1 MFSRLTRFDFFWP
14 ALAHIGEQ
22 AILNKEIYTQG
33 IGADDLVFGYQERFA
48 EYRYKPSTIT
58 GAFRSNAAAS
68 LDAWHLSQD
77 FSALPVLNASFIED
91 TPPVSRV
98 VATPAEPEFLFDSW
112 FDLRCVRPMPVY
124 GVPGLI
130 DHF

>member
-1 MFSRLTRFDFFWP
+1 MFSQSTRWDMYWP

-22 AILNKEIYTQG
+22 EILNKEIYTDT
-33 IGADDLVFGYQERFA
+33 AVNNALVFGYQERYA
-48 EYRYKPSTIT
+48 EYRYKPSQVT
-58 GAFRSNAAAS
+58 GAFRSNAATT
-68 LDAWHLSQD
+68 LDPWHLAQD
-77 FSALPVLNASFIED
+77 FSSLPLLNDAFIQD
-91 TPPVSRV
+91 TPPISRI

-112 FDLRCVRPMPVY
+112 FNMRCVRPMPMY